1 MKRQQ
6 LERYRGMF
14 SQVHTQW
21 QFDEE
26 EMRRLAARAGRKPGR
41 RSGMR
46 RLLPVAVVIA
56 ALLALAITAA
66 ATDLFGLSGY
76 LFRREADQTGEG
88 EIMVSLQGYADTPEY
103 QAAQEWLIFLAGYDP
118 DGSILAQAGCTIP
131 EGVPENEYLLYGV
144 YSQEM
149 SETLEGIAAK
159 YGLALHTARDYDLTP
174 EELEQR
180 TGCPGLL
187 RAPEEL
193 AGIAA
198 WEDGSFML
206 EGAVPGQTEGLYQV
220 YYNRKGILSDIYVPL
235 DRTLSYQT
243 VTVAAGEK
251 DLPVAMAFDG
261 YYGIALVE
269 LEHGLFALNLRLGAD
284 ENGEVGQVTQNML
297 ETLLTR
303 FDLAGLK

>member
-1 MKRQQ
+1 M
-6 LERYRGMF
+6 
-14 SQVHTQW
+14 
-21 QFDEE
+21 
-26 EMRRLAARAGRKPGR
+26 
-41 RSGMR
+41 
-46 RLLPVAVVIA
+46 
-56 ALLALAITAA
+56 
-66 ATDLFGLSGY
+66 
-76 LFRREADQTGEG
+76 
-88 EIMVSLQGYADTPEY
+88 
-103 QAAQEWLIFLAGYDP
+103 
-118 DGSILAQAGCTIP
+118 
-131 EGVPENEYLLYGV
+131 PENEYLLYGV

-159 YGLALHTARDYDLTP
+159 YGLTLHTARDYDLTP